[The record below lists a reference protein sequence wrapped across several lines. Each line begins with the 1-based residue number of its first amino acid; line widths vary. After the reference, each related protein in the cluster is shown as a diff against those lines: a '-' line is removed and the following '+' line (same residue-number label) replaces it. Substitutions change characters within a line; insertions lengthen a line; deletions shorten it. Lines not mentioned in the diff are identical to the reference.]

1 DLRNNKNVTKLGSAC
16 AMEFNGKCF
25 AATFFPEPMSYATC
39 AGENATSAE
48 TTTEAGTYAKSLG
61 IKQCYYEND
70 RWAGAVEACGGVD
83 KMPDES
89 DLTALAQLL
98 YPSITVAGTGTTYCP
113 KDENNNYTICRETD
127 KALSLGL
134 TNSSGTLTDSQS
146 FYVWSGVE
154 NSSNVAYLRSFFPTV
169 TNRYNYNRYNSIQVA
184 VCSGE

>member
-1 DLRNNKNVTKLGSAC
+1 MR
-16 AMEFNGKCF
+16 
-25 AATFFPEPMSYATC
+25 YATC

-48 TTTEAGTYAKSLG
+48 TTTEAGTYAKCLG

-98 YPSITVAGTGTTYCP
+98 YPSITVAGTGYTYCP
-113 KDENNNYTICRETD
+113 KDENNNYTTCRETE

-154 NSSNVAYLRSFFPTV
+154 NSSDFA
-169 TNRYNYNRYNSIQVA
+169 YNRYFNPTYTIRGNSTRNGSSQLA